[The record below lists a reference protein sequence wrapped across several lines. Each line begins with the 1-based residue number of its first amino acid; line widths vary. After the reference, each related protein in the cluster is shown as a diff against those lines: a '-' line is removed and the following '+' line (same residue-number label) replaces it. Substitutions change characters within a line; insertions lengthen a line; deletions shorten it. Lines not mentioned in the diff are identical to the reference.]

1 MAPKRARGSRTAD
14 YLLVFAP
21 VNRICALTFLDTGE
35 PPSKVRRVVRE
46 QPRPPYPNPKS
57 DWSPT
62 SRLRGNMTNQ
72 ITDADLKNALP
83 DVESDLT
90 LPSIAG
96 EATIHRDK
104 WGIPHISADNEAD
117 LFFAQGFATAQDRLF
132 QMDYDRLRCLGRS
145 AEHLGARGLAQ
156 DRLMR
161 RRSLKIVS
169 KRDLDVC
176 SPEAK
181 AMITAYTAGVNAFI
195 DSGAPLPVEYK
206 LTGTKP
212 EHWEDWHCI
221 LVYKVRN
228 TAEGSF
234 QAKLWLAKLAAEIGP
249 ERAVAISPGSQPGA
263 LMTVPPGAE
272 YSGEALNAIEEL
284 TNVVNA
290 TESLRETEGGS
301 NGWAISGDRTESG
314 LPLVAG
320 DSHRGLEVPNVYYQV
335 HLKSSDFQ
343 TLGHSIPGVP
353 MAMHFAHNDHV
364 GWGMTHGGADTQDL
378 FVEQLRRSGTKV
390 EYLFKDS
397 WIEAV
402 RSVEKI
408 SVRNGKSE
416 EVEIVETHHGP
427 IISGSV
433 DSGWGIAISDP
444 GSRGGTRWV
453 DAAYGAMK
461 SQSADELEIAFDTWT
476 DRVNNYPYADVHGNF
491 GYLFKGRVPSRESVN
506 GWGPIPGWTGEH
518 EWNGF
523 VPNPDLP
530 RSKNPDSGWIVTC
543 NQRVVDHDYEHYLTN
558 MYGTDYRAKRIRGRI
573 EDLKDR
579 KATVADMSSIHADT
593 VSIPAAALSS
603 AVQALSGLDG
613 IYANASGLLGNWD
626 HDLKED
632 STAAAIYGASTREL
646 NKLLAIRAF
655 GSLAGGVTGE
665 AVDAG
670 AEDQLRRQLKPDF
683 IRRLG
688 EGSLSEAN
696 YGFETDDLVE
706 GAFKAGVD
714 YLVGRFGDDVSKWRW
729 GDLHKTGH
737 VHPLSGAFPEA
748 ADQLN
753 PPRVEASGDGDVPF
767 ASGSPTPAEFAI
779 KSGPINR
786 YIHDPSNWSNGRWIV
801 PLGSSGHPA
810 SPHFSDQQDMW
821 AKIDTIPQLWDWDE
835 IASSAESTQRLTH
848 G

>member
-1 MAPKRARGSRTAD
+1 MN
-14 YLLVFAP
+14 Y
-21 VNRICALTFLDTGE
+21 
-35 PPSKVRRVVRE
+35 
-46 QPRPPYPNPKS
+46 
-57 DWSPT
+57 
-62 SRLRGNMTNQ
+62 Q
-72 ITDADLKNALP
+72 ITDSDLQNALP
-83 DVESDLT
+83 DLESDQKL
-90 LPSIAG
+90 AG
-96 EATIHRDK
+96 IVSGAIIHRDQ
-104 WGIPHISADNEAD
+104 WGIPHITADNEAD

-145 AEHLGARGLAQ
+145 SEHLGERGLAQ

-161 RRSLKIVS
+161 RRSLHTVS
-169 KRDLDVC
+169 KHDLEVC
-176 SPEAK
+176 SPDAR
-181 AMITAYTAGVNAFI
+181 AMIAAYTAGVNAFI
-195 DSGAPLPVEYK
+195 ESDVPLPVEYK

-212 EHWEDWHCI
+212 AKWEDWHCI

-249 ERAVAISPGSQPGA
+249 ERTAAISPGSQPGA

-272 YSGEALNAIEEL
+272 YSGPALNAIEEL

-290 TESLRETEGGS
+290 TESLRETDGGS

-335 HLKSSDFQ
+335 HLKGPGFQ

-378 FVEQLRRSGTKV
+378 FVEQLRRNGSKV
-390 EYLFKDS
+390 EYLYKDE

-408 SVRNGKSE
+408 SVRGGGSE
-416 EVEIVETHHGP
+416 EIEIVETHHGP

-433 DSGWGIAISDP
+433 DSGWGVAISDP
-444 GSRGGTRWV
+444 GSRGGTKWV

-461 SQSADELEIAFDTWT
+461 SQSADELEKAFDTWT

-491 GYLFKGRVPSRESVN
+491 GYLFKGRVPSRGQEN
-506 GWGPIPGWTGEH
+506 GWGPVPGWTGEH

-523 VPNPDLP
+523 IPNPDLP
-530 RSKNPDSGWIVTC
+530 RSKNPDTGWVVTC
-543 NQRVVDHDYEHYLTN
+543 NQRVVGEDYEHYLTHL
-558 MYGTDYRAKRIRGRI
+558 YGTDYRARRIRERI
-573 EDLKDR
+573 DQLGGS

-593 VSIPAAALSS
+593 VSIPAIALSS
-603 AVQALSGLDG
+603 AIGALDGLDG
-613 IYANASGLLGNWD
+613 KYEKAAGYLREWD
-626 HDLKED
+626 HDLKEG
-632 STAAAIYGASTREL
+632 SVGAAIYAASSREL
-646 NKLLAIRAF
+646 SKQLAIAAF
-655 GSLAGGVTGE
+655 GSLADGVTG
-665 AVDAG
+665 VPGDTG

-688 EGSLSEAN
+688 DGSLAKAP
-696 YGFETDDLVE
+696 YGFATDKLVE
-706 GAFKAGVD
+706 NAFKAGVD

-737 VHPLSGAFPEA
+737 VHPLAGAFPEV
-748 ADQLN
+748 ADRLN
-753 PPRVEASGDGDVPF
+753 PPKVEASGDGDVPF

-779 KSGPINR
+779 KTGPINR

-810 SPHFSDQQDMW
+810 SPHFADQQNMW
-821 AKIDTIPQLWDWDE
+821 AKVETIPQLWDWDE
-835 IASSAESTQRLTH
+835 IASGAETTQQLQP

>member
-1 MAPKRARGSRTAD
+1 
-14 YLLVFAP
+14 
-21 VNRICALTFLDTGE
+21 
-35 PPSKVRRVVRE
+35 
-46 QPRPPYPNPKS
+46 
-57 DWSPT
+57 
-62 SRLRGNMTNQ
+62 MTNQ
-72 ITDADLKNALP
+72 ISEADLRNALP
-83 DVESDLT
+83 DVNTDQKLDGIVS
-90 LPSIAG
+90 G
-96 EATIHRDK
+96 ATIHRDK
-104 WGIPHISADNEAD
+104 WGIPHITAGNEPD

-145 AEHLGARGLAQ
+145 AEHLGERGVMQ

-161 RRSLKIVS
+161 RRALKIVS
-169 KRDLDVC
+169 KRDLEVC
-176 SPEAK
+176 SAEAQ
-181 AMITAYTAGVNAFI
+181 AMIKAYTAGVNAFI
-195 DSGAPLPVEYK
+195 ESSEPLPVEYI

-212 EHWEDWHCI
+212 EKWEGWHCI

-234 QAKLWLAKLAAEIGP
+234 QAKLWLAKLAAEIGSG
-249 ERAVAISPGSQPGA
+249 RVAAISPGSQPGA

-272 YSGEALNAIEEL
+272 YSGEVLNAIEEL

-290 TESLRETEGGS
+290 TESLRETDGGS

-335 HLKSSDFQ
+335 HLQSPDFQ
-343 TLGHSIPGVP
+343 MLGHSIPGVP

-378 FVEQLRRSGTKV
+378 FVEQLRRSEGKV
-390 EYLFKDS
+390 EYLFKGQ
-397 WIEAV
+397 WMEAV
-402 RSVEKI
+402 RSLEKI
-408 SVRNGKSE
+408 SVRGGTSE
-416 EVEIVETHHGP
+416 EVEIVDTHHGP

-461 SQSADELEIAFDTWT
+461 AQSADELEKAFDTWT

-491 GYLFKGRVPSRESVN
+491 GYLFKGRIPVRQSVN
-506 GWGPIPGWTGEH
+506 GWGPIPGWTGDH
-518 EWNGF
+518 EWQGF
-523 VPNPDLP
+523 IQNPDLP

-543 NQRVVDHDYEHYLTN
+543 NQRVVDHDYEYYLTN
-558 MYGTDYRAKRIRGRI
+558 LYGTDYRARRIRERI
-573 EDLKDR
+573 DALEGQ

-593 VSIPAAALSS
+593 VSIPA
-603 AVQALSGLDG
+603 QALSQAILEVTGLNG
-613 IYANASGLLGNWD
+613 IYANAAELLKEWD
-626 HDLKED
+626 QDLKED
-632 STAAAIYGASTREL
+632 SAAAAIYGASSREL
-646 NKLLAIRAF
+646 NKLLAIRGYA
-655 GSLAGGVTGE
+655 SLAGGVTGE

-670 AEDQLRRQLKPDF
+670 AEDQLRRQLKPDY

-688 EGSLSEAN
+688 DGSLADAP
-696 YGFETDDLVE
+696 YGFETADLAE
-706 GAFKAGVD
+706 MAFKAGVD
-714 YLVGRFGDDVSKWRW
+714 YLVGRFGDDASKWRW

-737 VHPLSGAFPEA
+737 IHPLAGAFPEA

-779 KSGPINR
+779 KTGPINR

-810 SPHFSDQQDMW
+810 SPHFADQQDMW
-821 AKIDTIPQLWDWDE
+821 AKIDTIPQLWAWDE
-835 IASSAESTQRLTH
+835 IAAEAESTQRLLPS
-848 G
+848 

>member
-1 MAPKRARGSRTAD
+1 
-14 YLLVFAP
+14 
-21 VNRICALTFLDTGE
+21 
-35 PPSKVRRVVRE
+35 
-46 QPRPPYPNPKS
+46 
-57 DWSPT
+57 
-62 SRLRGNMTNQ
+62 MTNQ
-72 ITDADLKNALP
+72 ISEADLRNALP
-83 DVESDLT
+83 DVNTDQKLDGIVS
-90 LPSIAG
+90 G
-96 EATIHRDK
+96 ATIHRDK
-104 WGIPHISADNEAD
+104 WGIPHITAGNEPD

-145 AEHLGARGLAQ
+145 AEHLGERGVAQ

-161 RRSLKIVS
+161 RRALKIVS
-169 KRDLDVC
+169 KRDLEVC
-176 SPEAK
+176 SVEAQ
-181 AMITAYTAGVNAFI
+181 AMIKAYTAGVNAFI
-195 DSGAPLPVEYK
+195 ESSEPLPVEYI

-212 EHWEDWHCI
+212 EKWEDWHCI

-249 ERAVAISPGSQPGA
+249 ERVAAISPGSQPGA

-290 TESLRETEGGS
+290 TESLRETDGGS

-335 HLKSSDFQ
+335 HLQSPDFQ
-343 TLGHSIPGVP
+343 MLGHSIPGVP

-378 FVEQLRRSGTKV
+378 FVEQLRRAGGKV
-390 EYLFKDS
+390 EYLFKGQ
-397 WIEAV
+397 WMEGV
-402 RSVEKI
+402 RSLEKI
-408 SVRNGKSE
+408 SVRGGTSE

-461 SQSADELEIAFDTWT
+461 AQSADELEKAFDTWT

-491 GYLFKGRVPSRESVN
+491 GYLFKGRIPVRQSVN
-506 GWGPIPGWTGEH
+506 GWGPIPGWTGDH
-518 EWNGF
+518 EWQGF
-523 VPNPDLP
+523 IQNPDLP

-543 NQRVVDHDYEHYLTN
+543 NQRVVDHDYEYYLTN
-558 MYGTDYRAKRIRGRI
+558 LYGTDYRARRIRERI
-573 EDLKDR
+573 DALEGQ

-593 VSIPAAALSS
+593 VSIPA
-603 AVQALSGLDG
+603 QALSQAILEATGTNG
-613 IYANASGLLGNWD
+613 IYANAAELLKEWD
-626 HDLKED
+626 QDLKED
-632 STAAAIYGASTREL
+632 SAAAAIYGASSREL
-646 NKLLAIRAF
+646 NKLLAIRGYA
-655 GSLAGGVTGE
+655 SLAGGVTGE

-670 AEDQLRRQLKPDF
+670 AEDQLRRQLKPDY
-683 IRRLG
+683 IRRL
-688 EGSLSEAN
+688 EDGSLADAP
-696 YGFETDDLVE
+696 YGFETADLAE
-706 GAFKAGVD
+706 TAFKAGVD
-714 YLVGRFGDDVSKWRW
+714 YLVGRFGDDASKWRW

-737 VHPLSGAFPEA
+737 IHPLAGAFPEA

-779 KSGPINR
+779 KTGPINR

-810 SPHFSDQQDMW
+810 SPHFADQQDMW
-821 AKIDTIPQLWDWDE
+821 AKIDTIPQLWAWDE
-835 IASSAESTQRLTH
+835 IAGEAESTQRLLPS
-848 G
+848 

>member
-1 MAPKRARGSRTAD
+1 
-14 YLLVFAP
+14 
-21 VNRICALTFLDTGE
+21 
-35 PPSKVRRVVRE
+35 
-46 QPRPPYPNPKS
+46 
-57 DWSPT
+57 
-62 SRLRGNMTNQ
+62 MTNQ
-72 ITDADLKNALP
+72 ITDTDLQNALP
-83 DVESDLT
+83 DVESDQKL
-90 LPSIAG
+90 AG
-96 EATIHRDK
+96 IVAETTIHRDK
-104 WGIPHISADNEAD
+104 WGIPHITAENEAD

-145 AEHLGARGLAQ
+145 SEHLGERGLAQ

-161 RRSLKIVS
+161 RRSLQMVS
-169 KRDLDVC
+169 KRDLDIC
-176 SPEAK
+176 SPETK
-181 AMITAYTAGVNAFI
+181 AMITAYTAGVNAYI
-195 DSGAPLPVEYK
+195 ESGAPLPVEYK

-212 EHWEDWHCI
+212 AKWEDWHCI

-249 ERAVAISPGSQPGA
+249 ERTAAISPGSQPSA

-272 YSGEALNAIEEL
+272 YSGGALNAIEEL

-290 TESLRETEGGS
+290 TESLRETDGGS

-335 HLKSSDFQ
+335 HLKTPDFQ

-353 MAMHFAHNDHV
+353 MAMHFAHNDFV

-378 FVEQLRRSGTKV
+378 FVEQLRRSGSKV
-390 EYLFKDS
+390 EYLFKDA
-397 WIEAV
+397 WVEAV
-402 RSVEKI
+402 RSVELI
-408 SVRNGKSE
+408 SVRGGNSE
-416 EVEIVETHHGP
+416 DVEIVETHHGP

-433 DSGWGIAISDP
+433 DSGWGVAISDP
-444 GSRGGTRWV
+444 GSRGGTKWV

-461 SQSADELEIAFDTWT
+461 SQSADELEKAFDTWT

-491 GYLFKGRVPSRESVN
+491 GYLFKGRVPARTGAN
-506 GWGPIPGWTGEH
+506 GWGPIPGWTGEY

-523 VPNPDLP
+523 IPNAELP
-530 RSKNPDSGWIVTC
+530 RSKNPDCGWIVTC
-543 NQRVVDHDYEHYLTN
+543 NQRVVDEDYEHYLTHL
-558 MYGTDYRAKRIRGRI
+558 YGTDYRARRIRDRI
-573 EDLKDR
+573 EEISDR

-593 VSIPAAALSS
+593 VSIPAIAVSS
-603 AVQALSGLDG
+603 AIRALSGLDG
-613 IYANASGLLGNWD
+613 VYATVAGMLESWD

-632 STAAAIYGASTREL
+632 SSAAAIYGACSREL
-646 NKLLAIRAF
+646 NKQLAQAAF

-665 AVDAG
+665 SGDAG

-683 IRRLG
+683 VRRLG
-688 EGSLSEAN
+688 DGSLGEAP
-696 YGFETDDLVE
+696 YGFDTDELVSN
-706 GAFKAGVD
+706 AFKAGVD
-714 YLVGRFGDDVSKWRW
+714 YLVARLGDDPSKWRW

-748 ADQLN
+748 SGQLN
-753 PPRVEASGDGDVPF
+753 PPKVETSGDGDVPF
-767 ASGSPTPAEFAI
+767 ASGSPTPSEFAI
-779 KSGPINR
+779 KTGPINR

-810 SPHFSDQQDMW
+810 SPHFADQQKMW
-821 AKIDTIPQLWDWDE
+821 AKVETIPQLWDWSE
-835 IASSAESTQRLTH
+835 IAKDAETTQRLLPE
-848 G
+848 

>member
-1 MAPKRARGSRTAD
+1 
-14 YLLVFAP
+14 
-21 VNRICALTFLDTGE
+21 
-35 PPSKVRRVVRE
+35 
-46 QPRPPYPNPKS
+46 
-57 DWSPT
+57 
-62 SRLRGNMTNQ
+62 MTNQ
-72 ITDADLKNALP
+72 ITQTDLQNALP
-83 DVESDLT
+83 DVESDQKL
-90 LPSIAG
+90 SGIVG

-104 WGIPHISADNEAD
+104 WGIPHIAADNESD

-145 AEHLGARGLAQ
+145 SEHLGESGLVQ

-169 KRDLDVC
+169 KHDLEVC
-176 SPEAK
+176 SPAAR

-195 DSGAPLPVEYK
+195 ESNEPLPVEYK

-212 EHWEDWHCI
+212 EKWEDWHCI

-249 ERAVAISPGSQPGA
+249 ERTAAISPGSQPNA
-263 LMTVPPGAE
+263 LLTVPPGAE
-272 YSGEALNAIEEL
+272 YSGAAVNAIKEL
-284 TNVVNA
+284 TDVVNA

-320 DSHRGLEVPNVYYQV
+320 DSHRGLEVPNVYYQI
-335 HLKSSDFQ
+335 HLKAPEFQ
-343 TLGHSIPGVP
+343 ALGHSIPGVP
-353 MAMHFAHNDHV
+353 MAMHFAHNEYV

-378 FVEQLRRSGTKV
+378 FVEQLRRSDSKV
-390 EYLFKDS
+390 EYLFKGQ
-397 WIEAV
+397 WVEAV

-408 SVRNGKSE
+408 SVRDGSSE
-416 EVEIVETHHGP
+416 NIEIVETHHGP

-444 GSRGGTRWV
+444 GSRSGTRWV

-461 SQSADELEIAFDTWT
+461 SKSADELETAFDTWT
-476 DRVNNYPYADVHGNF
+476 DRVNNYPYVDVHGNF
-491 GYLFKGRVPSRESVN
+491 GYLFKGRIPSRSSTN
-506 GWGPIPGWTGEH
+506 GWGPVPGWTGEN
-518 EWNGF
+518 EWNGLI
-523 VPNPDLP
+523 PNPDLP
-530 RSKNPDSGWIVTC
+530 RSKNPDSGWVVTC
-543 NQRVVDHDYEHYLTN
+543 NQRVVDEDYEHYLTN
-558 MYGTDYRAKRIRGRI
+558 MYGTDYRARRIRSRI
-573 EDLKDR
+573 EELADR

-593 VSIPAAALSS
+593 VSIPAAALTKAIL
-603 AVQALSGLDG
+603 AVEGLDG
-613 IYANASGLLGNWD
+613 IYASAAEQLGKWD

-632 STAAAIYGASTREL
+632 SAAAAIYAASTREL
-646 NKLLAIRAF
+646 NKLLAVRAYD
-655 GSLAGGVTGE
+655 SLARGVTGE
-665 AVDAG
+665 SVDAG
-670 AEDQLRRQLKPDF
+670 AEDQLRRQLKPDY

-688 EGSLSEAN
+688 EGTLAEAP
-696 YGFETDDLVE
+696 YGFETGDLAE
-706 GAFKAGVD
+706 SAFKAGVD
-714 YLVGRFGDDVSKWRW
+714 YLAGRFNDDPSTWRW

-737 VHPLSGAFPEA
+737 VHPLAGSFPDS

-786 YIHDPSNWSNGRWIV
+786 YIHDPSNWSNSRWIV

-810 SPHFSDQQDMW
+810 SPHFSDQQLMW
-821 AKIDTIPQLWDWDE
+821 SKIDTIPQLWDWDE
-835 IASSAESTQRLTH
+835 IAGSAESTQRLQPS
-848 G
+848 

>member
-1 MAPKRARGSRTAD
+1 
-14 YLLVFAP
+14 
-21 VNRICALTFLDTGE
+21 
-35 PPSKVRRVVRE
+35 
-46 QPRPPYPNPKS
+46 
-57 DWSPT
+57 
-62 SRLRGNMTNQ
+62 MTNP
-72 ITDADLKNALP
+72 ISEADLKNALP
-83 DVESDLT
+83 DVKSDQQL
-90 LPSIAG
+90 AG
-96 EATIHRDK
+96 IVNGATIHRDE

-145 AEHLGARGLAQ
+145 SEHLGDRGLAQ

-161 RRSLKIVS
+161 KRALKIVS

-176 SPEAK
+176 SPEART
-181 AMITAYTAGVNAFI
+181 MITAYTAGVNAFI
-195 DSGAPLPVEYK
+195 ESGAPLPVEYQ

-212 EHWEDWHCI
+212 EKWEDWHCI

-234 QAKLWLAKLAAEIGP
+234 QAKLWLAKLAALIGP
-249 ERAVAISPGSQPGA
+249 ERTAAISPGSQPNV

-272 YSGEALNAIEEL
+272 YSGGALNAIEEL
-284 TNVVNA
+284 TDVVNA
-290 TESLRETEGGS
+290 TEMLRETDGGS

-335 HLKSSDFQ
+335 HLKSEGFQ

-378 FVEQLRRSGTKV
+378 FVEQLRRSENKI
-390 EYLFKDS
+390 EYLFKGD
-397 WIEAV
+397 WIEAASSTE
-402 RSVEKI
+402 RI
-408 SVRNGKSE
+408 SVRNGESE

-444 GSRGGTRWV
+444 GSRGGTKWV

-461 SQSADELEIAFDTWT
+461 SQSADELETAFDTWT
-476 DRVNNYPYADVHGNF
+476 DRVNNYPYVDVHGNF
-491 GYLFKGRVPSRESVN
+491 GYLFKGRVPARKASN
-506 GWGPIPGWTGEH
+506 GWGPIPGWTGEN

-523 VPNPDLP
+523 IPNPDLP
-530 RSKNPDSGWIVTC
+530 RSKNPDSGWVVTC
-543 NQRVVDHDYEHYLTN
+543 NQRVVDEDYEHYLTN
-558 MYGTDYRAKRIRGRI
+558 MYGTDYRARRIRGRI
-573 EDLKDR
+573 DQLAGK
-579 KATVADMSSIHADT
+579 KATVADMSSIHGDT
-593 VSIPAAALSS
+593 VSIPAQSLTKTILALPAMEGTYAA
-603 AVQALSGLDG
+603 AA
-613 IYANASGLLGNWD
+613 GLLGDWD
-626 HDLKED
+626 HDLIED
-632 STAAAIYGASTREL
+632 SSAAAIYAASSREL
-646 NKLLAIRAF
+646 NKLLAIRAYETL
-655 GSLAGGVTGE
+655 SGGVTGE
-665 AVDAG
+665 TVDAG

-688 EGSLSEAN
+688 EGSLAEAP
-696 YGFETDDLVE
+696 YGFETGDLAE
-706 GAFKAGVD
+706 LAFKAGVD
-714 YLVGRFGDDVSKWRW
+714 YLVGKLGDDASKWRW

-737 VHPLSGAFPEA
+737 IHPLAGAFPEA
-748 ADQLN
+748 ASQLN
-753 PPRVEASGDGDVPF
+753 PPKVEASGDGDVPF

-779 KSGPINR
+779 KTGPINR

-801 PLGSSGHPA
+801 PLGSSGHPG
-810 SPHFSDQQDMW
+810 SPHFADQQNKW

-835 IASSAESTQRLTH
+835 IATKAETTQKLLPS
-848 G
+848 

>member
-1 MAPKRARGSRTAD
+1 
-14 YLLVFAP
+14 
-21 VNRICALTFLDTGE
+21 
-35 PPSKVRRVVRE
+35 
-46 QPRPPYPNPKS
+46 
-57 DWSPT
+57 
-62 SRLRGNMTNQ
+62 MTNQ
-72 ITDADLKNALP
+72 ITDTDLQNALP
-83 DVESDLT
+83 DVESDQKLAGI
-90 LPSIAG
+90 IA
-96 EATIHRDK
+96 ETTIHRDK
-104 WGIPHISADNEAD
+104 WGIPHITAENEVD

-145 AEHLGARGLAQ
+145 SEHLGERGLAQ

-161 RRSLKIVS
+161 RRSLQIVS
-169 KRDLDVC
+169 KRDLDIC
-176 SPEAK
+176 SPETK
-181 AMITAYTAGVNAFI
+181 AMITAYTAGVNAYI
-195 DSGAPLPVEYK
+195 ESGAPLPVEYK

-212 EHWEDWHCI
+212 EKWEDWHCI

-249 ERAVAISPGSQPGA
+249 ERTAAISPGSQPSA

-272 YSGEALNAIEEL
+272 YSGGALNAIEEL

-290 TESLRETEGGS
+290 TESLRETDGGS

-335 HLKSSDFQ
+335 HLKTPDFQ

-353 MAMHFAHNDHV
+353 MAMHFAHNDFV

-378 FVEQLRRSGTKV
+378 FVEQLRRSGSKV
-390 EYLFKDS
+390 EYLFKDA
-397 WIEAV
+397 WVEAV
-402 RSVEKI
+402 RSVESI
-408 SVRNGKSE
+408 SVRGGNSE
-416 EVEIVETHHGP
+416 DVEIVETHHGP

-433 DSGWGIAISDP
+433 DSGWGVAISDP
-444 GSRGGTRWV
+444 GSRGGTKWV

-461 SQSADELEIAFDTWT
+461 SQSADELEKAFDTWT

-491 GYLFKGRVPSRESVN
+491 GYLFKGRVPARTGAN
-506 GWGPIPGWTGEH
+506 GWGPIPGWTGEY

-523 VPNPDLP
+523 IPNAELP
-530 RSKNPDSGWIVTC
+530 RSKNPDCGWIVTC
-543 NQRVVDHDYEHYLTN
+543 NQRVVDEDYEHYLTHL
-558 MYGTDYRAKRIRGRI
+558 YGTDYRARRIRDRI
-573 EDLKDR
+573 EEISDR
-579 KATVADMSSIHADT
+579 KATIADMSSIHADT
-593 VSIPAAALSS
+593 VSIPAIAVSS
-603 AVQALSGLDG
+603 AIRALTGLDG
-613 IYANASGLLGNWD
+613 VYATVAGMLESWD

-632 STAAAIYGASTREL
+632 SSAAAIYGACSREL
-646 NKLLAIRAF
+646 NKQLALAAF

-665 AVDAG
+665 SGDAG

-683 IRRLG
+683 VRRLG
-688 EGSLSEAN
+688 DGSLGEAP
-696 YGFETDDLVE
+696 YGFDTDELVSN
-706 GAFKAGVD
+706 AFKVGVD
-714 YLVGRFGDDVSKWRW
+714 YLVARLGDDPSKWRW

-748 ADQLN
+748 SDQLN
-753 PPRVEASGDGDVPF
+753 PPKVETSGDGDVPF

-779 KSGPINR
+779 KTGPINR

-810 SPHFSDQQDMW
+810 SPHFADQQNMW
-821 AKIDTIPQLWDWDE
+821 AKVETIPQLWDWSE
-835 IASSAESTQRLTH
+835 IAKDAETTQRLLPE
-848 G
+848 

>member
-1 MAPKRARGSRTAD
+1 
-14 YLLVFAP
+14 
-21 VNRICALTFLDTGE
+21 
-35 PPSKVRRVVRE
+35 
-46 QPRPPYPNPKS
+46 
-57 DWSPT
+57 
-62 SRLRGNMTNQ
+62 MTNQ
-72 ITDADLKNALP
+72 ITDADRQNSLP
-83 DVESDLT
+83 DVESDQSLYG
-90 LPSIAG
+90 IASQ
-96 EATIHRDK
+96 ATIHRDE
-104 WGIPHISADNEAD
+104 WGIPHITADNEAD

-145 AEHLGARGLAQ
+145 AEHLGEIGLVQ

-176 SPEAK
+176 SPESR

-195 DSGAPLPVEYK
+195 ESGAPLPVEYK

-212 EHWEDWHCI
+212 EKWEDWHCI

-234 QAKLWLAKLAAEIGP
+234 QGKLWLARLAAEIGA
-249 ERAVAISPGSQPGA
+249 ERTAAISPGSQPGA

-272 YSGEALNAIEEL
+272 YSGAALNAIEEL

-301 NGWAISGDRTESG
+301 NGWAISSDRTESG

-335 HLKSSDFQ
+335 HLKGPDFQ
-343 TLGHSIPGVP
+343 ALGHSIPGVP

-378 FVEQLRRSGTKV
+378 FVEQLRRSSGKV
-390 EYLFKDS
+390 EYLYKGE
-397 WIEAV
+397 WLEAV
-402 RSVEKI
+402 RSVESI
-408 SVRNGKSE
+408 SVRGGDSE
-416 EVEIVETHHGP
+416 DVEIVETHHGP
-427 IISGSV
+427 IISGSA

-444 GSRGGTRWV
+444 GSRAGTRWV

-461 SQSADELEIAFDTWT
+461 SRSADELEKAFDAWT

-491 GYLFKGRVPSRESVN
+491 GYLFKGRVPARSSSN
-506 GWGPIPGWTGEH
+506 GWGPVPGWTGEN
-518 EWNGF
+518 EWTGF
-523 VPNPDLP
+523 IPNPDLP

-543 NQRVVDHDYEHYLTN
+543 NQRVVDEDYEHYLTN
-558 MYGTDYRAKRIRGRI
+558 MYGTDYRARRIRGRI
-573 EDLKDR
+573 DDLADR

-593 VSIPAAALSS
+593 VSIPAAALS
-603 AVQALSGLDG
+603 QAIGSLQGLDG
-613 IYANASGLLGNWD
+613 IYASAAGLIGDWD
-626 HDLKED
+626 QDLKEN
-632 STAAAIYGASTREL
+632 SAAAAIYAASTREL
-646 NKLLAIRAF
+646 SKLLAIRAY
-655 GSLAGGVTGE
+655 GSLAKGVTGE
-665 AVDAG
+665 VGDAG
-670 AEDQLRRQLKPDF
+670 AEDQLRRQLKPDY

-688 EGSLSEAN
+688 DGTLAEAP
-696 YGFETDDLVE
+696 YGFEVDDLAE
-706 GAFKAGVD
+706 LAFRAGVD
-714 YLVGRFGDDVSKWRW
+714 YLAGRFGDDVSKWRW

-737 VHPLSGAFPEA
+737 AHPLSKAFPEA
-748 ADQLN
+748 AAQLN
-753 PPRVEASGDGDVPF
+753 PPKVEASGDGDVPF
-767 ASGSPTPAEFAI
+767 ASGGPVPAEFAI
-779 KSGPINR
+779 KTGPINR

-810 SPHFSDQQDMW
+810 SPHFADQQQMW
-821 AKIDTIPQLWDWDE
+821 AKIETIPQLWDWDE
-835 IASSAESTQRLTH
+835 IAGGAETTQRLLP